1 MGGSM
6 STGTGDSNHDHHRH
20 RGRRRRQ
27 RAPAEDGSGSD
38 SPDELDEA
46 MNQIS
51 QEIADEIS
59 QDIANQISQDIADEI
74 QRENLMEAVAP
85 GSTRRAVPGPARDDS
100 DGTDSDDS
108 DTSDSSDMNDGDGG
122 DDDAAVPEPLA
133 DIGSDVDDDHT
144 FSVTCITSGV
154 NGETTATVK
163 GKLSRDMKGMA
174 VSTERIVRLC
184 PFGPDPRMVLCNLKM
199 LRRLFLHCSLYASS
213 SSVIVCLAQST
224 ATSSASSRT
233 SHRCPACGR
242 CCVCFALSLP
252 QTLMQFYLT
261 HVASGKQC
269 PTIGFPSSPRA
280 SGVSL
285 PSTSSTVCCAALF
298 FFRLQPIFT
307 HLFVT
312 TVGSNDLC
320 DIPEWFSTMD
330 QLQLLYCLQ
339 RILFHSLTWAFVPR
353 IMLVRAQWTTTRLNP
368 SRTRF

>member
-1 MGGSM
+1 M